1 MIFKKWF
8 SKNKQNVKNIISF
21 DFDENSLYV
30 TIDMDNIEKDI
41 KDFLDITFIEFED
54 IIEKIGNNRY
64 KLKHENIYLL
74 QNEYLELFKIPII
87 FDGNMNIHLKGL
99 INQGNANF
107 LISFFKNEYELFPYK
122 IVGSILK
129 ISNEECYLLPQ
140 NMYEIFKKYQQ
151 LNKNSEY
158 DMYSFVGEIQDFKG
172 DKISFRGLPDNDI
185 IKSVSNI
192 TINIKETDNNDLL
205 VMPTFD
211 DLPIDKSIQYEQV
224 LSNANGSLLIP
235 NVEKNSNS
243 ITRYLLDNKDIK
255 VANVINKTKI
265 IKREEIL
272 KFMSNPTSFFNSEDD
287 IVKSELEKIFD
298 YGYRIIGI
306 GKPYI
311 GYFGSIK
318 IDTPLSEV
326 LKKDPNFSSLIDKE
340 YIKEFIETNNDNLCT
355 IIEQIEEAKNS
366 MQDKLCINDTTIHDF
381 EYDSYI
387 EMSKKQILRNSNNN
401 LESNSKE
408 VLQIASND
416 ESELIIKSSFRKP
429 LHKISV
435 NDSSH
440 KNFYNDFEFTP
451 KKHQIEALN
460 WFIDL
465 YKNDFKGCLLA
476 DDMGLGK
483 TFQVIT
489 FLNYLIK
496 NKKNSK
502 ILIVAP
508 TILIDNWNNEFVNSL
523 KQVLMENYKIKIIR
537 GNNKALDNL
546 ELIIKGTKTKENAFS
561 NIDTLNFV
569 KDYNIYITT
578 YKTLQ
583 RYQFAWAYM
592 AEDANIGIEC
602 IVYDEAQ
609 NIKNPNALQT
619 QAAKAISSLTNFN
632 ILLSGTPI
640 ENELRDIWCLFDVF
654 DPLFFGSWKKFRQDF
669 INNNNNIEE
678 RLRLKISNYML
689 RRLKTQVL
697 DSLPKKYE
705 PKIDKKEITHYP
717 ARVVNFTDEQKN
729 KYFEIVNSSDTS
741 LSKLHKLRVF
751 SLHPLLLEAKTST
764 IEYFLK
770 NDILN
775 EFSKTKELVKILN
788 DIKIKEEKVI
798 IFVISK
804 SMQLLLQISL
814 TKYFGI
820 TIHVVNGDNNRANA
834 LKERLDNF
842 RNTIGF
848 NVIILSTLAAGVGL
862 TLNEANHVIHYER
875 HWNPAKEDQASDRV
889 YRIGQN
895 KDVYVHHIITKLNE
909 EKSSFDQGLNQLIM
923 QKKLLSDGALIP
935 THGITNDE
943 IEDILF
949 RG

>member
-8 SKNKQNVKNIISF
+8 SKNNQNVKNIISF
-21 DFDENSLYV
+21 NFDENSLYV

-41 KDFLDITFIEFED
+41 KNFLDIIFIEFED
-54 IIEKIGNNRY
+54 IIEKIENNRY

-74 QNEYLELFKIPII
+74 QNEYLELFKIPIV

-107 LISFFKNEYELFPYK
+107 LIAFFKNGQELFPYQ
-122 IVGSILK
+122 IIGSILK
-129 ISNEECYLLPQ
+129 ISTEECYLLPEK
-140 NMYEIFKKYQQ
+140 MYKIFMKYQK

-158 DMYSFVGEIQDFKG
+158 DMYSFVEKIQTLQD
-172 DKISFRGLPDNDI
+172 DKISFRGLPDNDF

-192 TINIKETDNNDLL
+192 AINLKETDNNDLL
-205 VMPTFD
+205 VIPTFD
-211 DLPIDKSIQYEQV
+211 DLPIDKSIQYEKV
-224 LSNANGSLLIP
+224 LNNANSSLLIT

-243 ITRYLLDNKDIK
+243 IRRYLLDNKDIK
-255 VANVINKTKI
+255 VANVINNTKI
-265 IKREEIL
+265 IKREEIP

-287 IVKSELEKIFD
+287 TVKLELEKIFD

-311 GYFGSIK
+311 GYFGSVK

-340 YIKEFIETNNDNLCT
+340 YIKEFIEINNNNLCR
-355 IIEQIEEAKNS
+355 IVEQIEEAKNNI
-366 MQDKLCINDTTIHDF
+366 QYELCINDTTIHDF

-387 EMSKKQILRNSNNN
+387 AMCKKQISRNSNNN
-401 LESNSKE
+401 LETNSKE

-416 ESELIIKSSFRKP
+416 ESELIIESSFIKP
-429 LHKISV
+429 LNKISV

-440 KNFYNDFEFTP
+440 KNFYNDFEFIP
-451 KKHQIEALN
+451 KKHQVEALN

-465 YKNDFKGCLLA
+465 YKNGFKGCLLA

-523 KQVLMENYKIKIIR
+523 KQVIMENYKIKIIR

-546 ELIIKGTKTKENAFS
+546 ELIIKGTKNKENAFS

-592 AEDANIGIEC
+592 AEDVNIGIEC

-619 QAAKAISSLTNFN
+619 QAAKAISSLANFN

-654 DPLFFGSWKKFRQDF
+654 DPLFFGSWKKFRQEF
-669 INNNNNIEE
+669 NNNNNIEA

-705 PKIDKKEITHYP
+705 PKIDDKGTTHYP
-717 ARVVNFTDEQKN
+717 PRVVSFTDEQKN
-729 KYFEIVNSSDTS
+729 KYFEIVNSSDAS
-741 LSKLHKLRVF
+741 LSKLRKLRVF
-751 SLHPLLLEAKTST
+751 SLHPLLLDAKTST

-770 NDILN
+770 NDVLN
-775 EFSKTKELVKILN
+775 EFSKTKELVKIL
-788 DIKIKEEKVI
+788 DYIKTKEEKVI

-804 SMQLLLQISL
+804 SMQLLLQTSL
-814 TKYFGI
+814 TKYYGI
-820 TIHVVNGDNNRANA
+820 TIHVVNGDNNRANV

-895 KDVYVHHIITKLNE
+895 KDVYIHHIITKLNE

-923 QKKLLSDGALIP
+923 QKKSLSNGALIP
-935 THGITNDE
+935 TCRITDDE
-943 IEDILF
+943 IVDIL
-949 RG
+949 R